1 MNNLEEKLDKF
12 LTPDFAPEDSLN
24 ASILRKAME
33 MEVNKSF
40 KISIVVAVAV
50 GILTIGVVLIF
61 VAYQFCLFSS
71 E

>member
-40 KISIVVAVAV
+40 KISI
-50 GILTIGVVLIF
+50 LFFLRVLFFI
-61 VAYQFCLFSS
+61 YSS
-71 E
+71 ICSSVDVSSMY